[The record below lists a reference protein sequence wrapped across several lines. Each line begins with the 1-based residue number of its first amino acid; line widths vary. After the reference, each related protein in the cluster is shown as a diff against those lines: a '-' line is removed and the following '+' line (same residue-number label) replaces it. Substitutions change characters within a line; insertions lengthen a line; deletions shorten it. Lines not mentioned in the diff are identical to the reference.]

1 MEPFVP
7 LVRNP
12 HLATI
17 LAHFWRAGLDESRYP
32 VERRLVGTEA
42 DVEVLVETQRPA
54 GDAQGEIVLVHGLE
68 GSSQAGY
75 MKVMARMALEAGYA
89 AHRLNL
95 RSCGGTEVHSK
106 TAYHSGMTADLLAVL
121 RQLAAE
127 GRGPLYAVGFSL
139 GGNVALKLAGELGE
153 GARGLL
159 AGVAAVSTPIDLEES
174 TRRLE
179 RWDDRMYE
187 RRFLG
192 RLKRR
197 IRELNRLRP
206 ERFPIDGLD
215 RVRGLREFDDRFTAR
230 YFGFR
235 DAADYYY
242 TQSSCR
248 FLEQIRVP
256 TLLVQAK
263 DDPVIPF
270 RIFERP
276 DVLRNPCIKLL
287 AVEHGGHLGFVARR
301 GERFWAE
308 AAVMEWIRGS
318 HPPIPV

>member
-1 MEPFVP
+1 LEPFVP

-17 LAHFWRAGLDESRYP
+17 LAHFWRAGLDESRFP
-32 VERRLVGTEA
+32 VERRLVRTEPE
-42 DVEVLVETQRPA
+42 VEVLVESQRPA
-54 GDAQGEIVLVHGLE
+54 GEAAGEIVLVHGLE

-75 MKVMARMALEAGYA
+75 MKVLARLALEAGYA

-95 RSCGGTEVHSK
+95 RSCGGTEGISK

-121 RQLAAE
+121 RQLAGE

-159 AGVAAVSTPIDLEES
+159 DGVAAVSTPIDLEES

-179 RWDDRMYE
+179 QWDNRMYE

-197 IRELNRLRP
+197 IRALHRLGP
-206 ERFPIDGLD
+206 ERFPIEGLD
-215 RVRGLREFDDRFTAR
+215 GVRGLREFDDRFTAR

-242 TQSSCR
+242 TQSACR
-248 FLEQIRVP
+248 FLDTIRVP
-256 TLLVQAK
+256 ALLVQAK

-276 DVLRNPCIKLL
+276 EVSGNPQIKLL
-287 AVEHGGHLGFVARR
+287 AVEHGGHLGFLARR
-301 GERFWAE
+301 GARFWAE
-308 AAVMEWIRGS
+308 GAVMEWIRARAG
-318 HPPIPV
+318 